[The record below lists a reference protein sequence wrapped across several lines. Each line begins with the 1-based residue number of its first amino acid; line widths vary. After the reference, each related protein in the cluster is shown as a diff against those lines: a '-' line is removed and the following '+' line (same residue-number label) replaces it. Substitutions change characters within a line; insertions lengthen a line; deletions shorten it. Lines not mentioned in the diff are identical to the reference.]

1 MGGGSSRLGY
11 VYIFYFKCGCIYC
24 QLCEPHQHSGLEGR
38 KLRNAYSKALLNML
52 RKGVMEGPLLHRPPD
67 GKLDPFPGY
76 LVCLCQSHE
85 CVTWED
91 WEYLCFDSDTM

>member
-1 MGGGSSRLGY
+1 MSGGSSRLGY
-11 VYIFYFKCGCIYC
+11 VYIFYFKCCCIYC

-76 LVCLCQSHE
+76 LVCLLFVSHMSVCYME
-85 CVTWED
+85 VFVFCITGDV
-91 WEYLCFDSDTM
+91 